1 MISQPSA
8 SEVPTLPGTSPAAAG
23 QSGPGASVRAA
34 SVRAAGPERGG
45 QPAQSEHPD
54 RRAQPAQSVPGAQV
68 VSRIALLL
76 RLVGRNPAGTP
87 LAEIVRDSGL
97 TRPTVHRLLT
107 SLAAEGLLDHDAV
120 RRTWHYGPE
129 VFVMGTV
136 AAARYPIEAL
146 ARPSLVRLAEATGES
161 AFLSIRRGA
170 ETVCLLREEGSFP
183 IRSFVLHEG
192 VRFPLGVASA
202 GLAIL
207 AYLPKTEVDA
217 LLADTGSVDT
227 ETLAARWGTQHSPAS
242 IRANLERTR
251 VTGYAVNPGLILEGS
266 WGMGA
271 AIFDRSGRPG
281 WALSLTGI
289 EPRFKPE
296 RQKFLGQLLLD
307 EASRITQ
314 TLQRPPI
321 A

>member
-1 MISQPSA
+1 MIEHRASTGVQQPPDSQP
-8 SEVPTLPGTSPAAAG
+8 VPL
-23 QSGPGASVRAA
+23 
-34 SVRAAGPERGG
+34 
-45 QPAQSEHPD
+45 
-54 RRAQPAQSVPGAQV
+54 AQPVQGAQV
-68 VSRIALLL
+68 VARIALLL
-76 RLVGRNPAGTP
+76 RLVGRNPAGTH

-107 SLAAEGLLDHDAV
+107 SLAAEGLLNHDAV
-120 RRTWHYGPE
+120 RRTWQYGPE

-136 AAARYPIEAL
+136 AAARYPIEEL
-146 ARPSLVRLAEATGES
+146 ARPSLVRLAEETGES

-207 AYLPKTEVDA
+207 AYLPEAEVDA
-217 LLADTGSVDT
+217 VLGDTVGDDAALADAGAF
-227 ETLAARWGTQHSPAS
+227 AARWGSQHSPAS
-242 IRANLERTR
+242 IRTNLERTR
-251 VTGYAVNPGLILEGS
+251 ETGYAVNPGLILEGS

-296 RQKFLGQLLLD
+296 RQKVLGQLLLD

-321 A
+321 T